1 MEEKNN
7 HFLLEIGTAPYLL
20 KSMQKDK
27 LKKVDIK
34 EDWICLVSIH
44 LDFLH
49 NRGYFVFTDRKTTA
63 KISFIQLL
71 FREFHRTFGLQF
83 LND

>member
-1 MEEKNN
+1 MEQNMKTIPAGIVI
-7 HFLLEIGTAPYLL
+7 LELG
-20 KSMQKDK
+20 S
-27 LKKVDIK
+27 
-34 EDWICLVSIH
+34 S
-44 LDFLH
+44 
-49 NRGYFVFTDRKTTA
+49 TA

>member
-34 EDWICLVSIH
+34 ED
-44 LDFLH
+44 
-49 NRGYFVFTDRKTTA
+49 
-63 KISFIQLL
+63 
-71 FREFHRTFGLQF
+71 
-83 LND
+83 